1 MHGARRTD
9 AAHAAMTTT
18 PRFESAFAPLV
29 FENFSPRYAEASE
42 IGDVAVGLLLC
53 HALVAACH
61 NVVCCVFETFDRI
74 DTVI

>member
-53 HALVAACH
+53 HALAACH
-61 NVVCCVFETFDRI
+61 SVVCCVFETFDRI